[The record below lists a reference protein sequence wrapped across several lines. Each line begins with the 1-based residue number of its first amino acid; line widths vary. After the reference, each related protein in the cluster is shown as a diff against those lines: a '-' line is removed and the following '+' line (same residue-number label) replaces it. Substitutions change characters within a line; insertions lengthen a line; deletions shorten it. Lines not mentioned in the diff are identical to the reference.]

1 MQAPIDGAWFDAMVT
16 SIRQVDPS
24 AVVVPGCL
32 GGGTD
37 AKAFSLLGIA
47 CYGFAPATVDPD
59 GRRRSGIH
67 GVDERVPVSSLLGG
81 REILAHFL
89 ATV

>member
-1 MQAPIDGAWFDAMVT
+1 MVAA
-16 SIRQVDPS
+16 IQHVDPS
-24 AVVVPGCL
+24 AAVVPGCL

-47 CYGFAPATVDPD
+47 CYGFAPATADPE

-81 REILAHFL
+81 QEILAHFL